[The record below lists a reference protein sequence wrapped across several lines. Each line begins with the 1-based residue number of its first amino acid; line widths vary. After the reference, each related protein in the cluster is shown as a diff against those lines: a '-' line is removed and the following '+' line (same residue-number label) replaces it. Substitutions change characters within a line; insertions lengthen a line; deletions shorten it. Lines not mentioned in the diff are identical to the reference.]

1 MDTNKIKK
9 GLGRGLSSLIGET
22 KVEININKVSIS
34 DLVSNK
40 FQPRKTFDEESLQ
53 DLTNSI
59 KERGIIQPII
69 VRKSSNDSSKYEIIA
84 GERRWLSAQKAGLHE
99 VPVVITDVDDLKS
112 LEFAIIEN
120 VQRND
125 LNAIEEARGYQR
137 LINEF
142 SYDQEKVAKFIGK
155 SRSHITNFLRLLSLP
170 EAVLKLIENQ
180 KLTVGHAKILIGL
193 DNAEFVANK
202 IIEKNLSVRQSE
214 NFVKIFKIK
223 KRSLKLSKDI
233 NLEVLE
239 NSIREKIG
247 LNVLI
252 KNKKNNSGSL
262 LLEYKDLDQLNKI
275 IEVIK
280 SNY

>member
-22 KVEININKVSIS
+22 KTEININKVSIS

-112 LEFAIIEN
+112 LEFAIVEN

-137 LINEF
+137 LIEEF
-142 SYDQEKVAKFIGK
+142 SYDQEKVAQFIGK
-155 SRSHITNFLRLLSLP
+155 SRSHITNFLRLLNLP
-170 EAVLKLIENQ
+170 GAVLKLIETQ
-180 KLTVGHAKILIGL
+180 KLTAGHAKILVGL
-193 DNAEFVANK
+193 NNAEFVANK
-202 IIEKNLSVRQSE
+202 IVEKKLSVRQSE
-214 NFVKIFKIK
+214 NFVKIFKTK
-223 KRSLKLSKDI
+223 KHSLKKSKDT
-233 NLEVLE
+233 NLQALE
-239 NSIREKIG
+239 ASIREKIG

-275 IEVIK
+275 IEIIK

>member
-22 KVEININKVSIS
+22 KSEVNINKLSIS
-34 DLVSNK
+34 NLISNK
-40 FQPRKTFDEESLQ
+40 FQPRKTFDEESLK
-53 DLTNSI
+53 DLTRSI
-59 KERGIIQPII
+59 EERGIIQPII
-69 VRKSSNDSSKYEIIA
+69 VRKSVDDKSKYEIIA
-84 GERRWLSAQKAGLHE
+84 GERRWLAAQKAGLHE
-99 VPVVITDVDDLKS
+99 VPVVITEADDLKA

-137 LINEF
+137 LVNDF
-142 SYDQEKVAKFIGK
+142 SYDQEKVAQFIGK
-155 SRSHITNFLRLLSLP
+155 SRSHIANYLRLLGLS
-170 EAVLKLIENQ
+170 EGVMNLIENK
-180 KLTVGHAKILIGL
+180 KLSVGHAKILVGL
-193 DNAEFVANK
+193 ENADFVANK

-223 KRSLKLSKDI
+223 KQLSKLTKDPNLRSLES
-233 NLEVLE
+233 
-239 NSIREKIG
+239 SIIEKIG

-252 KNKKNNSGSL
+252 KNKKNNTGSITF
-262 LLEYKDLDQLNKI
+262 EYKSADQLNKI
-275 IEVIK
+275 IDIIK